1 MPADEQLNIRVA
13 PGTKKKFRARAL
25 REGLTQ
31 AQLLEALL
39 KQRGKLPLPDPVPEP
54 ESAAAKPWPPHP
66 AAEHVD
72 FAVWLSG
79 RTGTPKA
86 LTRRAIDAGRVLVA
100 GVPYTSERITRE
112 TLALPIVYDGQPI

>member
-1 MPADEQLNIRVA
+1 VAADEQLNIRVA

-39 KQRGKLPLPDPVPEP
+39 KQRGSLPLPDPVPEP
-54 ESAAAKPWPPHP
+54 AEPHP
-66 AAEHVD
+66 AAPKPPTASEHVD

-86 LTRRAIDAGRVLVA
+86 LTRRAINAGRVLVA

-112 TLALPIVYDGQPI
+112 TLTLQIVYDGQPV

>member
-1 MPADEQLNIRVA
+1 VPADEQLNIRVA

-39 KQRGKLPLPDPVPEP
+39 KQRGKLPLPDPVLEP
-54 ESAAAKPWPPHP
+54 SAPNPPKPPPT
-66 AAEHVD
+66 ASDHVD

-86 LTRRAIDAGRVLVA
+86 LTRRAINAGRVLVA

>member
-1 MPADEQLNIRVA
+1 VPADEQLNIRVA

-54 ESAAAKPWPPHP
+54 EPAKPAPPVT

-86 LTRRAIDAGRVLVA
+86 LTRRAINAGRVLVA

-112 TLALPIVYDGQPI
+112 TLNHGVVYDGQAV